1 MTIDSNVSP
10 SQIQNS
16 NSVLRSSLQQDGP
29 SHHKEKISNNQSS
42 VQTTNFNN

>member
-29 SHHKEKISNNQSS
+29 NIQREKSSNN
-42 VQTTNFNN
+42 